1 MAFWGRISQSKLRQL
16 SHHSKTIPYA
26 ALLNPTVSHSKAC
39 VSENPYLISHCGPT
53 DFGSKVRFF
62 AVPSKASRK
71 KIEKAASGP
80 RLNEKIEAQ
89 FVRLVMDEGHCIVS
103 RSEALERARKLE
115 LDLVE
120 VQGTDNPPVVKIM
133 DFHKE
138 KYKRVIREKERIKIR
153 SDKTLRSESKEVKFS
168 PKTEAKDLRMK
179 ADMVKRFMEKGYR
192 VKCTATD
199 AEDKNLE
206 ALFAPLTVLM
216 EDVALVEW
224 EPTRGKGKEAYI
236 IVRHRKFGPSKGA
249 GKKTKTEEETT
260 TDVQMKGS
268 DDANA
273 TTSQRDIRINTVP
286 QKASSQSDISD
297 SGLLQATPTR
307 AHTVPLP
314 PRESSD
320 GTKNRYRNDP
330 RNPFPPRGM
339 DNRGPGMR
347 EPRQAQ
353 TNAPV
358 FRNSTPPPNDIPKQE
373 PSSPSA
379 PRTTGPGYGIFSNQN
394 GNAPPR
400 HRVTD
405 RVPANSNS
413 PSSRPDS
420 SQRPGAG
427 IDKVGGFGIFSRE
440 SSGESPNRT
449 FKPN

>member
-39 VSENPYLISHCGPT
+39 VSENPYLISHRGPT

-62 AVPSKASRK
+62 AAPFKGSRK
-71 KIEKAASGP
+71 KIEKAASVP
-80 RLNEKIEAQ
+80 RLNEKIEAE

-120 VQGTDNPPVVKIM
+120 VECSSNPPVVKIM

-138 KYKRVIREKERIKIR
+138 KYKRVVREKERKIK

-192 VKCTATD
+192 VKI
-199 AEDKNLE
+199 
-206 ALFAPLTVLM
+206 
-216 EDVALVEW
+216 EDVALVDW
-224 EPTRGKGKEAYI
+224 EPTRGKGKEAFI

-249 GKKTKTEEETT
+249 GKKTKTEEKTT

-297 SGLLQATPTR
+297 SGLLHATPTR

-314 PRESSD
+314 PRESLD
-320 GTKNRYRNDP
+320 GTQNRYRNDP

-339 DNRGPGMR
+339 DNRRPGMR

-379 PRTTGPGYGIFSNQN
+379 PRTTGPGYGIFSNQK

-400 HRVTD
+400 HGVTD

>member
-1 MAFWGRISQSKLRQL
+1 
-16 SHHSKTIPYA
+16 
-26 ALLNPTVSHSKAC
+26 
-39 VSENPYLISHCGPT
+39 
-53 DFGSKVRFF
+53 
-62 AVPSKASRK
+62 
-71 KIEKAASGP
+71 
-80 RLNEKIEAQ
+80 
-89 FVRLVMDEGHCIVS
+89 MDEGHCIVS

-120 VQGTDNPPVVKIM
+120 VECSSNPPVVKIM

-138 KYKRVIREKERIKIR
+138 KYKRVVREKERKIK

-192 VKCTATD
+192 VKI
-199 AEDKNLE
+199 
-206 ALFAPLTVLM
+206 
-216 EDVALVEW
+216 EDVALVDW
-224 EPTRGKGKEAYI
+224 EPTRGKGKEAFI

-249 GKKTKTEEETT
+249 GKKTKTEEKTT

-297 SGLLQATPTR
+297 SGLLHATPTR

-314 PRESSD
+314 PRESLD
-320 GTKNRYRNDP
+320 GTQNRYRNDP

-339 DNRGPGMR
+339 DNRRPGMR

-379 PRTTGPGYGIFSNQN
+379 PRTTGPGYGIFSNQK

-400 HRVTD
+400 HGVTD

>member
-80 RLNEKIEAQ
+80 RLNEKIEAE

-103 RSEALERARKLE
+103 RREALERARKLE

-179 ADMVKRFMEKGYR
+179 ADMAKRFMEKGYR

-199 AEDKNLE
+199 AEDKDLE

-297 SGLLQATPTR
+297 SGLLHATPTR
-307 AHTVPLP
+307 AHRVPLP

-320 GTKNRYRNDP
+320 GTQNRYRNDP

-339 DNRGPGMR
+339 DNRRPGMR

-400 HRVTD
+400 HGVTD

>member
-1 MAFWGRISQSKLRQL
+1 MCS
-16 SHHSKTIPYA
+16 T
-26 ALLNPTVSHSKAC
+26 
-39 VSENPYLISHCGPT
+39 YL
-53 DFGSKVRFF
+53 K
-62 AVPSKASRK
+62 
-71 KIEKAASGP
+71 
-80 RLNEKIEAQ
+80 Q
-89 FVRLVMDEGHCIVS
+89 
-103 RSEALERARKLE
+103 
-115 LDLVE
+115 
-120 VQGTDNPPVVKIM
+120 
-133 DFHKE
+133 
-138 KYKRVIREKERIKIR
+138 
-153 SDKTLRSESKEVKFS
+153 
-168 PKTEAKDLRMK
+168 
-179 ADMVKRFMEKGYR
+179 
-192 VKCTATD
+192 CTATD

-206 ALFAPLTVLM
+206 ALFAPLNVLVSSDTLLSLFCIHYCLSSFFPPTLNCSDHLQI
-216 EDVALVEW
+216 EDVALVDW
-224 EPTRGKGKEAYI
+224 EPTRGKGKEAFI

-249 GKKTKTEEETT
+249 GKKMKTEEETT

-297 SGLLQATPTR
+297 SGLLHATPTR

-320 GTKNRYRNDP
+320 GTQNRYRNDP

-339 DNRGPGMR
+339 DNRRPGMR

-358 FRNSTPPPNDIPKQE
+358 FRNLTPPPNDIPKQE

-379 PRTTGPGYGIFSNQN
+379 PRTTGPGYGIFSNQK

-400 HRVTD
+400 HGGTD